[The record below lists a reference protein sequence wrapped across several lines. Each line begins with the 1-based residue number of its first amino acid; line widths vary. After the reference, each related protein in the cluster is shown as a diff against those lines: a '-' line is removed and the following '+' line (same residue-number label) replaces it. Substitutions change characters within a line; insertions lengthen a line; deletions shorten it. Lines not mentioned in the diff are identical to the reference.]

1 MKKYIQPSCTSIE
14 FSGET
19 LMQQFSVVNK
29 ETNADPLSQKR
40 KSGWSSDIWTAE
52 DEE

>member
-1 MKKYIQPSCTSIE
+1 MKKYIQPSCTNIE
-14 FSGET
+14 FSSET
-19 LMQQFSVVNK
+19 LMQFSVHNV
-29 ETNADPLSQKR
+29 ETEADALSQKR